1 MTKTNLAV
9 LPKAE
14 EIDLSPVNTEFNNFQ
29 TLWDNYQ
36 QLKPIQQRALGL
48 LISGENISSTAKEL
62 EINRQAIYEWLQDE
76 LFNKVYELW
85 QRKLMVETY
94 QKQKELYE
102 KALRGLDALLSN
114 PLDASQYFE
123 VVKFTIENLKP

>member
-36 QLKPIQQRALGL
+36 QLKPIQQRALSL
-48 LISGENISSTAKEL
+48 LISGKNISSTAKEL

-76 LFNKVYELW
+76 LFHKVYELW

-94 QKQKELYE
+94 HKQKELYE
-102 KALRGLDALLSN
+102 KALRGLDTLLSN
-114 PLDASQYFE
+114 PVDISQYFE